1 MKEDLVKAS
10 NRFDL
15 QPIVLALVAFHHETE
30 SRKFQITSLIN
41 ISLCLIIFEV

>member
-1 MKEDLVKAS
+1 MKQDLVKAS

-15 QPIVLALVAFHHETE
+15 QLIVLVLVAFHHETE
-30 SRKFQITSLIN
+30 SCKFQFTSPIN